1 MVSALVVL
9 ALAGFRNR
17 GAGAELSA
25 RCDRGGSGVVNVGAG
40 RLRGCS
46 HIAWDGRWLYVS
58 SLLSMAT
65 SQRVSCPGCCFWEV
79 RGQSAG
85 IKGSV

>member
-1 MVSALVVL
+1 MSALVVL
-9 ALAGFRNR
+9 ALAGFRSR

-40 RLRGCS
+40 RLWGCS

-65 SQRVSCPGCCFWEV
+65 SQSVSCPGCCFWEV

-85 IKGSV
+85 IKGWV